1 MLELVVEGLALG
13 CVWSLVAVGLI
24 AIRRVAGGLNL
35 AQGDLVVLGAFL
47 GVTFAVTSG
56 LPLIPAYLLAAL
68 SLGVVGVVLYWGVAR
83 HFSGR
88 PLHFMIAVMGL
99 GVALRGVIIG
109 SWGDFPLTMPALVPA
124 EAIEVGLS
132 SFSRQQAA
140 IIITTGVVVAVV
152 LVITALSARR
162 RSFRIKVGSAPLVM
176 GKGLTTAL
184 FAASGGL
191 AGLAGLMLAPTFFLT
206 SEAGPLL
213 LFKASVA
220 VILAGLGSIPGAVI
234 AALFLGLIEVFGA
247 EFLSPEYRDA
257 YAFVVLVVAL
267 VLIPRGVFSAARRS
281 EA

>member
-13 CVWSLVAVGLI
+13 CVWGLVAVGLI
-24 AIRRVAGGLNL
+24 AIRRVGGGLNL

-47 GVTFAVTSG
+47 GVTFAVTAG
-56 LPLIPAYLLAAL
+56 LPLIPAYLLALL
-68 SLGVVGVVLYWGVAR
+68 SLSVAGVVLYWGVAR
-83 HFSGR
+83 HFSGK

-99 GVALRGVIIG
+99 GVALRGVIVG
-109 SWGDFPLTMPALVPA
+109 SWGDLPLTMPALVPA
-124 EAIEVGLS
+124 EAIELGSS

-140 IIITTGVVVAVV
+140 IIITTGVVAGLVLLVAG
-152 LVITALSARR
+152 LAARGKLPGIKAG
-162 RSFRIKVGSAPLVM
+162 SSPRIF
-176 GKGLTTAL
+176 GKGLSTAV

-191 AGLAGLMLAPTFFLT
+191 AGLAGLMVAPTFFVT

-220 VILAGLGSIPGAVI
+220 VILAGVGSIPGAVI

-247 EFLSPEYRDA
+247 AFLSPAYRDA
-257 YAFVVLVVAL
+257 YAFVVLVA
-267 VLIPRGVFSAARRS
+267 VLAVIPRGVFSPARRS